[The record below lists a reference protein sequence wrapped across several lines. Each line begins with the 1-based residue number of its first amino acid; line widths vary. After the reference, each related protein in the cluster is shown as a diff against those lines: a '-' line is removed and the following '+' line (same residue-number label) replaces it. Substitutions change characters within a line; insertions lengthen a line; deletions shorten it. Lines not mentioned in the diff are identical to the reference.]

1 MVAEPNT
8 LYLPQFATV
17 LESEPMT
24 ATERY
29 LKLSIDS
36 GQSLGHKP
44 GQFVQVS
51 VLGIGEAPISISS
64 APTSDPTFE
73 LVVRNVG
80 NVSGA
85 IHRVPADGKLG
96 FRGPFG
102 NGFDVDSLKGKDLLF
117 VCGGIGLVPARSLIR
132 YCLNNR
138 NDFGEITIF
147 FGCKSPQERLFLPE
161 LEEWAG
167 RSDANF
173 LETIDRPHP
182 DWSGNVGVIT
192 TLFPKIE
199 IASPKDTVAVIVGPP
214 IMYRFVIIECLNAG
228 IDEEHIVMSL
238 ERHMK
243 CGVGKC
249 GHCQINQKYV
259 CLDGPVFTYA
269 EARHLKEA
277 I

>member
-8 LYLPQFATV
+8 LYLPQFVTV
-17 LESEPMT
+17 LQSEPMT

-29 LKLSIDS
+29 LNVSIDS

-44 GQFVQVS
+44 GQFVQLS

-64 APTSDPTFE
+64 APTADPTFE

-85 IHRVPADGKLG
+85 LHRLEAGSKLG

-102 NGFDVDSLKGKDLLF
+102 NGFDVEALKGKDLLF
-117 VCGGIGLVPARSLIR
+117 VCGGIGLVPARSLIK
-132 YCLNNR
+132 YCLEHR
-138 NDFGEITIF
+138 GDFGEFSIF
-147 FGCKSPQERLFLPE
+147 FGCKSPQERLFLDE
-161 LEEWAG
+161 LDQWRG
-167 RSDANF
+167 LPDVNL
-173 LETIDRPHP
+173 LETVDRPHP
-182 DWSGNVGVIT
+182 DWSGHVGVIT
-192 TLFPKIE
+192 TLFPKID
-199 IASPKDTVAVIVGPP
+199 IASPKDTVAIIVGPP

-228 IDEEHIVMSL
+228 IDEENIVMSL